1 MKHNKGF
8 ECFIIVLFV
17 CTLAASWVG
26 CGGSSGGSSSSSS
39 GTSVTGK
46 LYQPNGTDPLPGALL
61 YVPKTVTNTQI
72 VNLKSSPEVGVDC
85 ESAPS
90 TAAYSACSDADGSF
104 NLGITD
110 CSQIDATNNQ
120 IVIYVSKGTLD
131 FTITIAGTC
140 TSEAQ
145 TIAAAAGDTKAPE
158 ITSSSADLKIAVCSG
173 EYDTMEEVLGRMGF
187 APSDSDSDSSPNYNG
202 WDRTVNENFNYFKS
216 HVDSLVDNSHFPS
229 CCSLLKGETVAITD
243 ADGNAVTDSNGSAL
257 SRVITDY
264 NIVFLNC
271 GNGCEPGGGGLVT
284 VLDDALTDFSESN
297 TILRNYVN
305 GGGALYV
312 TDLSYDF
319 IEQAFPEYVDF
330 LNGGHG
336 SSAETAQVAQEGQF
350 GSSNFEP
357 LASAI
362 NQTTLL
368 NYLSSVSAGNTDCG
382 TPSGSGALNSDNTVN
397 ICHFL
402 SSWAVM
408 TGLESGSSATNWV
421 QGVAEF
427 EGATDTDVNGNLITS
442 GTTAIPL
449 TMSFAHGSGAIL
461 YTSYHTNDD
470 TTKTT
475 EFLPQ
480 ERILQ
485 FLILDVLGSL

>member
-1 MKHNKGF
+1 MKH
-8 ECFIIVLFV
+8 IITVLFV
-17 CTLAASWVG
+17 CSLAASWAG
-26 CGGSSGGSSSSSS
+26 CGGGSSSSSS

-72 VNLKSSPEVGVDC
+72 TNLKASPAVGVDC

-90 TAAYSACSDADGSF
+90 TAAYSACSSADGSF
-104 NLGITD
+104 DLNITD
-110 CSQIDATNNQ
+110 CSQITATNSQ

-145 TIAAAAGDTKAPE
+145 TIATTATETKAPE

-173 EYDTMEEVLGRMGF
+173 EYDTMEQVLGRMGY
-187 APSDSDSDSSPNYNG
+187 APSDSDGDGSPNYNG
-202 WDRTVNENFNYFKS
+202 WDRDVNANFNYFKS
-216 HVDSLVDNSHFPS
+216 HVDSYVDNSNFPS
-229 CCSLLKGETVAITD
+229 CCSLLRGNTVAITD
-243 ADGNAVTDSNGSAL
+243 ASGNAVTDSAGSAL
-257 SRVITDY
+257 SRSITDY
-264 NIVFLNC
+264 DIVFLNC
-271 GNGCEPGGGGLVT
+271 GNGCEPSNGGYATALS
-284 VLDDALTDFSESN
+284 DPLTDFSESN
-297 TILRNYVN
+297 TTLRNYVN

-336 SSAETAQVAQEGQF
+336 SSAETAQAAQVGQS
-350 GSSNFEP
+350 GSGNFEP
-357 LASAI
+357 LASTV
-362 NQTTLL
+362 NQTALL
-368 NYLSSVSAGNTDCG
+368 NYLLSVSAENTDCG
-382 TPSGSGALNSDNTVN
+382 TPTGSGALNSDNTVN
-397 ICHFL
+397 ICNFL

-408 TGLESGSSATNWV
+408 AGMESGSSATNWV
-421 QGVAEF
+421 QGAAEF
-427 EGATDTDVNGNLITS
+427 SGSTDTDVNGNLITS
-442 GTTAIPL
+442 GSTAIPL
-449 TMSFAHGSGAIL
+449 TMSFAHGSGEVL
-461 YTSYHTNDD
+461 YTSYHTGDS
-470 TTKTT
+470 TVATT

-485 FLILDVLGSL
+485 FLVLNVLGSL